1 MRCIEKTLYTNGRIV
16 TMDAAGTVAEAV
28 LVAGNVIEAV
38 GSKDGLAALAGP
50 GCRTVD
56 LKGASLYPGFI
67 DTHSHASLYAM
78 WKTHCR
84 CPGIAHLEDVY
95 PLIRKQAERVQIDG
109 SGRTDAGVH
118 ASGQTASVVL
128 PGKVDTAL
136 FTEKMN
142 GCLPPDIR
150 ILDVELVKNGFHA
163 RKSAVGKV
171 YEYRIDTGI
180 KQDVFTRKYS
190 GHFPGEPDLARMR
203 EAAGYLTGTHFF
215 AGYTD
220 KKDNRSVRRTIYSIM
235 IRDER
240 KDFLP
245 CGKSDQI
252 GNGNCIVIRYDGTGF
267 LYHMV
272 RILTGTLLEVGM
284 RERTAESVK
293 EALLT
298 GDRSKAGFLAPA
310 GGLFLREV
318 RYE

>member
-1 MRCIEKTLYTNGRIV
+1 MRTYKLTIAYDGTNYQGWQRQSDTDRTIQGILEETLENCTGY
-16 TMDAAGTVAEAV
+16 
-28 LVAGNVIEAV
+28 
-38 GSKDGLAALAGP
+38 
-50 GCRTVD
+50 
-56 LKGASLYPGFI
+56 
-67 DTHSHASLYAM
+67 
-78 WKTHCR
+78 
-84 CPGIAHLEDVY
+84 
-95 PLIRKQAERVQIDG
+95 QVQIDG

-298 GDRSKAGFLAPA
+298 WRQIKRRGFWLRQADFFDEKYGMNEKRGTGSESICPFMLYPETGSIRVILILCER
-310 GGLFLREV
+310 GG
-318 RYE
+318 